1 MTVKSTEMS
10 FKIMEPVA
18 VADGISIVKEA
29 NAFPGIDKKAERS
42 YSEHPQYPNIG
53 MEETE
58 C

>member
-1 MTVKSTEMS
+1 
-10 FKIMEPVA
+10 MEPVA
-18 VADGISIVKEA
+18 VADGISIVEEA

-42 YSEHPQYPNIG
+42 YGEHPQYPNIG